1 MLLYIID
8 VCYKMGFFSFSPRNP
23 NCHYNC
29 NSTNLNTLKV
39 DCLVFYGGGMGG
51 YAEIDE
57 ERKLFLASNKV
68 QALVDILMH
77 HR

>member
-1 MLLYIID
+1 
-8 VCYKMGFFSFSPRNP
+8 
-23 NCHYNC
+23 
-29 NSTNLNTLKV
+29 
-39 DCLVFYGGGMGG
+39 LVFDGGGMGG

-57 ERKLFLASNKV
+57 ERKLFLTSNKV

>member
-1 MLLYIID
+1 
-8 VCYKMGFFSFSPRNP
+8 
-23 NCHYNC
+23 
-29 NSTNLNTLKV
+29 
-39 DCLVFYGGGMGG
+39 MGG

-68 QALVDILMH
+68 QALINILMD